1 MGNIAK
7 KGTSKILRGGGEDM
21 GTEVASEEAK
31 KTAEKYTSRE
41 YKDPWKEFKQ
51 KRRDYMGRQTQNKRS

>member
-21 GTEVASEEAK
+21 GTVASDEAK
-31 KTAEKYTSRE
+31 KTAKKYMSRE

-51 KRRDYMGRQTQNKRS
+51 KRRAYMGRQTQNKRS